1 MKKTFRLTALGLVL
15 TLLLGILSACG
26 TPAADRT
33 PSPAVTPT
41 DTVTTPEPTPTPT
54 PSPTPEPE
62 PEPEPS
68 PEPTPEPT
76 EPPYDP
82 FSDPNVLWA
91 GFVPLGFVDEYELLK
106 DIVASAEETALI
118 PFYVLSYASASEPF
132 QLDIDRLFIPP
143 EIDGDGKLTNM
154 MQQYCAMP
162 AGDERTRFY
171 WDEINM
177 YLRKITGDLPEE
189 YYDLSESH
197 GLRFNTGFLASALNA
212 EQEGI
217 LNRAANKLMDEWGVN
232 RSPGNKEE
240 RAVYDEYWKQAIEIV
255 EEQLRT
261 DPWYQEVIALREHY
275 AYVSMLVTL
284 FKSSWERQEAEYA
297 RQRFIELGYTPLYDL
312 RELTNLTRHATRL
325 AAYTFL
331 GTPEQLRQIEELL
344 DEDESFDLSPCEK
357 YFVEYE
363 RYYEYLYMK

>member
-15 TLLLGILSACG
+15 TLLLGILAACG

-62 PEPEPS
+62 PS

-82 FSDPNVLWA
+82 FSDPNVLWTEAPFDYDGASVTKLQWLIEEA
-91 GFVPLGFVDEYELLK
+91 GEENL
-106 DIVASAEETALI
+106 IVFCVE
-118 PFYVLSYASASEPF
+118 SYASASEPF

-143 EIDGDGKLTNM
+143 EIDGDGKLKKM

-232 RSPGNKEE
+232 RSPGNQEE

-284 FKSSWERQEAEYA
+284 FKSSWKRQEAEYA
-297 RQRFIELGYTPLYDL
+297 RQRFIELGFTPLYDL
-312 RELTNLTRHATRL
+312 RELTDLTRWTTRL
-325 AAYTFL
+325 AALAFL
-331 GTPEQLRQIEELL
+331 GTPEQLRQIEDLL
-344 DEDESFDLSPCEK
+344 DEDESATLGAYYK
-357 YFVEYE
+357 YFLEHE
-363 RYYEYLYMK
+363 RYYEYMYMK

>member
-62 PEPEPS
+62 PEPS
-68 PEPTPEPT
+68 PEPTPEPA

-91 GFVPLGFVDEYELLK
+91 HFFLDGFVDEYEFLK
-106 DIVASAEETALI
+106 SIVASAEETNLI
-118 PFYVLSYASASEPF
+118 PFYVSSYASASEPF

-143 EIDGDGKLTNM
+143 EIDGDGKLTKM
-154 MQQYCAMP
+154 MQQYCAT
-162 AGDERTRFY
+162 ADRDEQNDVY
-171 WDEINM
+171 HEINM

-197 GLRFNTGFLASALNA
+197 GLRFKTGDLISALKA

-240 RAVYDEYWKQAIEIV
+240 RAVYDEYRKQAIEIV

-284 FKSSWERQEAEYA
+284 FKSSWGRQKAEYV
-297 RQRFIELGYTPLYDL
+297 RQRFIELGFTPIYDL
-312 RELTNLTRHATRL
+312 RELTNLTRYNTGRAAL
-325 AAYTFL
+325 AFL

-344 DEDESFDLSPCEK
+344 DEDESFNLIPCTK

-363 RYYEYLYMK
+363 RYYEYMYMK